1 MQMHNRN
8 PLSPLR
14 DEDWQT
20 SDDRSDIIDF
30 ERLLGIAKRQRMVVV
45 IGAVIAL
52 IAGVGY
58 TLTAVPLYTSS
69 ASVLI
74 DRGSNALLEQLSNVA
89 SGVLDDEGSVLSQV
103 EVLKSETIV
112 GSVVDKL
119 KLPDDPQFT
128 ASGGSMSGALKS
140 LIKGLF
146 SSSDLFV
153 SKTLTADEAAARR
166 IAAVNKLSSGM
177 DIRRVG
183 RTYVLNI
190 AYTSASPALSAKIAN
205 ALGEAYLTDKLESK
219 YDATRRASTW
229 LQDRIAELRQKALET
244 DLAVQKF
251 RTANGL
257 VSTGTL
263 LISDQ
268 QLSELNSALIV
279 AQSDTAK
286 AKARYERIQQ
296 ILKDGQTDAIVTDV
310 LASSISNDLRQKYLE
325 ASKTEAQIADRLGP
339 NHIQAV
345 RLRGEMAEYKR
356 LMFEELTRIAESY
369 KSELDVSV
377 AREKSL
383 SSSVS
388 QATGVSAVANETQVQ
403 LRELEREAETYKN
416 LYQTFLQRYQEAVQQ
431 QSFPVTDAR
440 ILSRAAVPTV
450 ASYPRKPLVLAL
462 FVMLGSVAGAGL
474 GAFREF
480 RDRFFRTGD
489 QVRSELGLEFLGIA
503 PLVNSDS
510 VRAVSEDDETN
521 HERSLRKTNSV
532 YNYVI
537 DHPLSAFA
545 ETLRSAKIAADMA
558 IPSKSCKI
566 IGIVS
571 ALPGEGKSTVAINF
585 AELLANQGAKTVLI
599 DADLRNPGA
608 TRALARHAEKG
619 LLEALLEGRP
629 VQDLLMF
636 NPQSKLAFLPA
647 VIKHRVPHSSE
658 LLTSQAMQNVLA
670 SISAN
675 VDYIILDLPPLG
687 PVVDARA
694 MVSKIDGFIYVAE
707 WGRTARRVVRQ
718 TLDNEPRVTEKC
730 LGVILNK
737 VDQEKMKMYRSYG
750 SSEYYHSRY
759 AQYYH
764 ENA

>member
-1 MQMHNRN
+1 MQTNDMG
-8 PLSPLR
+8 LR
-14 DEDWQT
+14 T
-20 SDDRSDIIDF
+20 LTRSDEYQTTDSQRELIDI
-30 ERLLGIAKRQRMVVV
+30 ERLIGIARRQWLVVV
-45 IGAVIAL
+45 LASVLAFVVGAIYV
-52 IAGVGY
+52 
-58 TLTAVPLYTSS
+58 LTAVPLYTSS

-103 EVLKSETIV
+103 EVMKSETIL
-112 GSVVDKL
+112 SAVVEKL
-119 KLPDDPQFT
+119 ELASDPDFSAP
-128 ASGGSMSGALKS
+128 GGSMLGRLFSVLKS
-140 LIKGLF
+140 LSKPSEWF
-146 SSSDLFV
+146 NQYVPSAVEADAQRV
-153 SKTLTADEAAARR
+153 S
-166 IAAVNKLSSGM
+166 AVKKLSSEM
-177 DIRRVG
+177 NITRVG

-190 AYTSASPALSAKIAN
+190 SYTSASAILSAKIAN
-205 ALGEAYLTDKLESK
+205 ALGEAYLTDKLDSK

-279 AQSDTAK
+279 AQSDSAK
-286 AKARYERIQQ
+286 ARARYERIEQ
-296 ILKDGQTDAIVTDV
+296 ILQGGQTDAIVTDV
-310 LASSISNDLRQKYLE
+310 LASAISNDLRQKYLE
-325 ASKTEAQIADRLGP
+325 ASKSEAQIADRLGP

-345 RLRGEMAEYKR
+345 RLRREMSEYKR

-369 KSELDVSV
+369 KSELDVSA
-377 AREKSL
+377 ARERSL
-383 SSSVS
+383 SESVS

-440 ILSRAAVPTV
+440 ILSRASIPSF
-450 ASYPRKPLVLAL
+450 ASFPRKSLVLAL
-462 FVMLGSVAGAGL
+462 FLMLGGL
-474 GAFREF
+474 SGIGIGAFREF

-489 QVRSELGLEFLGIA
+489 QVRSELGLEFLGA
-503 PLVNSDS
+503 TPLIS
-510 VRAVSEDDETN
+510 AEGQTEYSEPG
-521 HERSLRKTNSV
+521 HQRSLRKANPI

-537 DHPLSAFA
+537 DHPLSSFA

-558 IPSKSCKI
+558 IPINSCRI
-566 IGIVS
+566 IGVVS

-619 LLEALLEGRP
+619 LLEVIVDGLP
-629 VQDLLMF
+629 VQDLLIF
-636 NPQSKLAFLPA
+636 NAQSKLAFLPA
-647 VIKHRVPHSSE
+647 VVKRRVPHSSE
-658 LLTSQAMQNVLA
+658 LLTSLAMQNAL
-670 SISAN
+670 SGISAN
-675 VDYIILDLPPLG
+675 VDYIVLDLPPLG

-694 MVSKIDGFIYVAE
+694 MVSKIDGFIFVAE
-707 WGRTARRVVRQ
+707 WGRTSRRVVRQ
-718 TLDNEPRVTEKC
+718 TLENEPRISAKC
-730 LGVILNK
+730 FGVVLNK
-737 VDQEKMKMYRSYG
+737 VDQQKMKLYRSYG
-750 SSEYYHSRY
+750 STEYYHSRY
-759 AQYYH
+759 LQYYH
-764 ENA
+764 EKA